1 MNAPGFQD
9 RLERIRMVTSYGASQ
24 TNQPLNGEIYQT
36 GLSPCWLGLEY
47 STMRTGQ
54 REQKVCLLCGPNAD
68 HWWSRCVKVWA
79 STDAGQKYL
88 GAAKASQRVQEAM
101 KAKAPSTA
109 TSTIEDVTLCVGCT
123 LEATRDSSMEA
134 SSLVNWVCE
143 GMGLSQEDDGSM
155 FYEAID
161 YITQEQD
168 MLQSELQK

>member
-1 MNAPGFQD
+1 M
-9 RLERIRMVTSYGASQ
+9 
-24 TNQPLNGEIYQT
+24 
-36 GLSPCWLGLEY
+36 
-47 STMRTGQ
+47 
-54 REQKVCLLCGPNAD
+54 
-68 HWWSRCVKVWA
+68 KVWA

-134 SSLVNWVCE
+134 SSLVNWVCD